1 MLVSNK
7 RLYFIDA
14 LRAFAIL
21 MMLQGHFI
29 IGLLDPS
36 SVDTNHWVYR
46 IWLYFRGITAPV
58 FFTITGWVFLFLLER
73 NPVQGWRNPRL
84 KKGLKRVVELILW
97 GYALRLSLPYFL
109 TTGRITKTFLRPD
122 VLQIIGCG
130 LLFSILLYLVFSRL
144 GRFRSLLF
152 FSIGIGI
159 FATNPLYAQL
169 TFQQLPLFISAYL
182 TKANGAV
189 FYLLPWLGYVSFGA
203 GIALLMPEKPKK
215 LNYWAMGF
223 LALGYILSFHSTAI
237 IHNLSKTFSS
247 ALLSAVSYNNF
258 LFMHLGDVLMLFGV
272 FMLLEPLVKQSLWQ
286 KIGTKTLSL
295 YIMHYVVLYGSFT
308 SIGLYKFYKQSLAWE
323 TAVMGAL
330 CFTVGVTAVVLLYA
344 TIAKPWV
351 KTVGHKI
358 VRLWHLKL

>member
-1 MLVSNK
+1 MAAQ

-29 IGLLDPS
+29 SGLLDTS
-36 SVDTNHWVYR
+36 AVDTSHPVYR

-73 NPVQGWRNPRL
+73 NPIKGWKNPRL
-84 KKGLKRVVELILW
+84 KKGLKRAVELILW

-130 LLFSILLYLVFSRL
+130 LLFSMLLYLVFSSL
-144 GRFRSLLF
+144 GRFRSVLF

-159 FATNPLYAQL
+159 FSTNPLYAHL
-169 TFQQLPLFISAYL
+169 GFEQLPLFISVYL

-203 GIALLMPEKPKK
+203 GIAVLIPKRPQK
-215 LNYWAMGF
+215 LPYWAMGF
-223 LALGYILSFHSTAI
+223 LALGYILSFHSTAM
-237 IHNLSKTFSS
+237 IHTLSVTFSS
-247 ALLSAVSYNNF
+247 ALLQQVSYNNF

-295 YIMHYVVLYGSFT
+295 YIVHYVILYGSFT
-308 SIGLYKFYKQSLAWE
+308 SIGLYKFYRQSLSWE
-323 TAVMGAL
+323 IAVVGAL
-330 CFTVGVTAVVLLYA
+330 GFVVGVTAVVLLYS
-344 TIAKPWV
+344 TTVKPWV

-358 VRLWHLKL
+358 GKLCHHKL

>member
-1 MLVSNK
+1 MATQ

-29 IGLLDPS
+29 SGLLDTS
-36 SVDTNHWVYR
+36 TVDTSHPVYR

-73 NPVQGWRNPRL
+73 NPIKGWKNPRL
-84 KKGLKRVVELILW
+84 KKGLKRAVKLILW
-97 GYALRLSLPYFL
+97 GYALRLSLSYFL

-130 LLFSILLYLVFSRL
+130 LLFSMLLYLVFSRL
-144 GRFRSLLF
+144 GRFRYVLF
-152 FSIGIGI
+152 FCIGIGI
-159 FATNPLYAQL
+159 FSTNPLYAQL
-169 TFQQLPLFISAYL
+169 SFEQLPLFISAYL

-203 GIALLMPEKPKK
+203 GIAVLMPERPLK
-215 LNYWAMGF
+215 LSYWAMGF
-223 LALGYILSFHSTAI
+223 LGIGYILSFHSTAM
-237 IHNLSKTFSS
+237 IHTLSITFSS
-247 ALLSAVSYNNF
+247 GLLQQVSYNNF
-258 LFMHLGDVLMLFGV
+258 LFIHLGDVLMLFGV

-295 YIMHYVVLYGSFT
+295 YIVHYVVLYGSFT
-308 SIGLYKFYKQSLAWE
+308 SIGLYKFYRQSLSWE
-323 TAVMGAL
+323 IAVVGAL
-330 CFTVGVTAVVLLYA
+330 GFVVGVTTVVLLYS
-344 TIAKPWV
+344 TTVKPWV

-358 VRLWHLKL
+358 GMLCHHKL